1 MVGALE
7 VTGIL
12 KGPPPLT
19 SDFTRLAALRLAAI
33 GLCLG
38 VTAVREEETFATP
51 AMPFS
56 GAFHTRHLRNN
67 HPTLEPT
74 RKEKD

>member
-1 MVGALE
+1 
-7 VTGIL
+7 
-12 KGPPPLT
+12 
-19 SDFTRLAALRLAAI
+19 LAALRLAAI

-38 VTAVREEETFATP
+38 VAVVREEENPATQ

-56 GAFHTRHLRNN
+56 GAFHTRHLRGN
-67 HPTLEPT
+67 HPILEPT